1 VPYTHVWCGAV
12 AVEATMW
19 EEDTTLV
26 FILSTIVLLVGVII
40 VTECTK

>member
-1 VPYTHVWCGAV
+1 MPYTQVWRGAV

>member
-1 VPYTHVWCGAV
+1 V
-12 AVEATMW
+12 VEATMW

>member
-1 VPYTHVWCGAV
+1 MPYTQVWRGDV

-19 EEDTTLV
+19 EQDTPLV
-26 FILSTIVLLVGVII
+26 FILSTIILLVGVII